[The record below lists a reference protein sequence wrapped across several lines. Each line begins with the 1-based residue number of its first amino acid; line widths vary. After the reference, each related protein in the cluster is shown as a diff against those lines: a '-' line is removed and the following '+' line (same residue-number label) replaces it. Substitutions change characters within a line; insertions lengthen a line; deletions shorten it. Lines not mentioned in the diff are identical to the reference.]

1 MDRRIKILL
10 VEDNPDH
17 AEQIS
22 DALDEDFCV
31 DVVTDTAACIEKLEA
46 GVYDFLVLDYFLGTK
61 ENGLDILQ
69 MLNEKGYDL
78 PKLVVTAYGNEEI
91 AVEALKLG
99 ARDYVPKTLNS
110 DYLRRVVDVIR
121 RNLKRYCIV
130 NDQLASQT
138 TLRVLRER
146 KEDLIDVWRNRIR
159 ILADAH
165 EMNQFDHVTDE
176 LLDAVYDALLQ
187 DIADGRNTQLQAVLK
202 GLPPG
207 QHVAGSFT
215 LMGLVLIAF
224 KDAARVVVKNAYPES
239 FDKRAQFMT
248 KVGQMV
254 EAGELEMS
262 KRYMRLMEEAR
273 ELAAE
278 SARSRLKSQLIATL
292 QHEIRQPL
300 SYILNCAEDLA
311 EAAADADLRQR
322 YVEMG
327 HQAERINHVLS
338 RIERA
343 TDSLLTPYSDSV
355 HILDL
360 SDRGQ
365 A

>member
-1 MDRRIKILL
+1 MERCINILL

-22 DALDEDFCV
+22 DALDDDFSV
-31 DVVTDTAACIEKLEA
+31 DVVTDTASCIKKLEE
-46 GVYDFLVLDYFLGTK
+46 GIYDFLVLDYFLGTK

-69 MLNEKGYDL
+69 MLNGKGFDL
-78 PKLVVTAYGNEEI
+78 PKIVVTAYGNEDI

-121 RNLKRYCIV
+121 SNLRRYCIV

-138 TLRVLRER
+138 TLRVLREQ
-146 KEDLIDVWRNRIR
+146 KASLFEIWRNRIR

-165 EMNQFDHVTDE
+165 ELHQIELITDE
-176 LLDAVYDALLQ
+176 LLESVYEALLR
-187 DIADGRNTQLQAVLK
+187 DITDGASHQLSGILQ
-202 GLPPG
+202 GFPPS
-207 QHVAGSFT
+207 QPLAGSFT
-215 LMGLVLIAF
+215 AMGLVLIAF
-224 KDAARVVVKNAYPES
+224 KDAARIVMKNAYPES
-239 FDKRAQFMT
+239 FDKRSQFMM
-248 KVGQMV
+248 KIGQLV
-254 EAGELEMS
+254 ESTELEMS

-278 SARSRLKSQLIATL
+278 SARARLKSQLIATL

-300 SYILNCAEDLA
+300 SYILNCAEDLT
-311 EAAADADLRQR
+311 EHADDDELKQR
-322 YVEMG
+322 YLEMG
-327 HQAERINHVLS
+327 RQAERINQVLS

-343 TDSLLTPYSDSV
+343 TDSLLTEYSDTIS
-355 HILDL
+355 ILDL
-360 SDRGQ
+360 SDKEHL
-365 A
+365 